1 MWVRRL
7 ELVDF
12 RNYES
17 VAVDLS
23 PGLTA
28 VVGANGQGKSNLVE
42 AIAYLPTRELP
53 RRAACRARP

>member
-17 VAVDLS
+17 VAVELG

-28 VVGANGQGKSNLVE
+28 VIGANGQGKSNLVE
-42 AIAYLPTRELP
+42 AIAYLPDP
-53 RRAACRARP
+53 